1 MNKEISDNNK
11 LVIIGNGFDLA
22 HGLNTRYSDFINSVI
37 TELFLDYSDQKPS
50 SCPFFEVNKK
60 LPRFM
65 YDEISSFKNSISQ
78 ITRDGL
84 IIWKNKYFSN
94 LIQDTIHLTDSK
106 WVNIEKHFFDKLVWY
121 FNQGSDIEV
130 KELNDNMNALI
141 LEFEKYLLDEKKN
154 TEIKLN
160 NYIENIILPEYI
172 YRPLRIKLK
181 DENLNINPIHVLNF
195 NYTSTFEFYARS
207 SGMEINQIHGKLNDS
222 TNPMIF
228 GYGDETDDYY
238 KKIEDTGNN
247 AYLKFFKS
255 FGYFKTENYHKL
267 LNFINLGKFDVLIL
281 GHSCGLSDRVMLK
294 TIFEKEYC
302 QEIQIFYHQWGE
314 EPWQNDFEE
323 KTMEISRHFSDK
335 AQMRKKVRPFNLS
348 IPLTPYKP
356 EK

>member
-1 MNKEISDNNK
+1 MNKEISNNNK

-37 TELFLDYSDQKPS
+37 TELFLNYSDQKSS
-50 SCPFFEVNKK
+50 SCPFYEVNKK
-60 LPRFM
+60 LPRFL
-65 YDEISSFKNSISQ
+65 YDEIDSFMKSISS
-78 ITRDGL
+78 ITGDGL
-84 IIWKNKYFSN
+84 IVWKNKYFSN
-94 LIQDTIHLTDSK
+94 LIQDTFHLQDFK

-121 FNQGSDIEV
+121 FNQGSNIEV
-130 KELNDNMNALI
+130 KELNNNLNALI
-141 LEFEKYLLDEKKN
+141 LEFEKYLLDEMKH

-172 YRPLRIKLK
+172 YRPLRIKLN
-181 DENLNINPIHVLNF
+181 DENLNITPIHVLNF
-195 NYTSTFEFYARS
+195 NYTSTFELYARS
-207 SGMEINQIHGKLNDS
+207 SGMEINQIHGKLNDT

-228 GYGDETDDYY
+228 GYGDETDHYY

-247 AYLKFFKS
+247 DYLKNFKS
-255 FGYFKTENYHKL
+255 FGYFKTENYQRL
-267 LNFINLGKFDVLIL
+267 LRFLDFDKYDVLIM

-294 TIFEKEYC
+294 TIFEHKNCE
-302 QEIQIFYHQWGE
+302 EIQIFYHQKGE
-314 EPWQNDFEE
+314 DTWDNDFVE

-348 IPLTPYKP
+348 TPLTPYKP